1 MPPLPR
7 PVPPRRVAARRG
19 LALALLL
26 GAALALGAWFAF
38 ARVSAPAQA
47 PAPVGLFTTL
57 PILWNEADDV
67 AGLLGDAE
75 PPHWARAGIARHGAI
90 VPLDALPGP
99 KGYGPLRDLR
109 RLVIAQPRAL
119 SPDENVALDDWVRG
133 GGHLLLIA
141 DPALTE
147 ESRYA
152 LGDPRRP
159 QALVL
164 LSPILRRWGLD
175 LQFDE
180 GEVPGEHGAEV
191 MGMALPV
198 NLPGRFA
205 LSGSGDCRLGEGG
218 LAVTCAVGKG
228 RVVALADAAVLERG
242 DPDGNRARALS
253 QLLDL
258 AFAAR

>member
-1 MPPLPR
+1 MT
-7 PVPPRRVAARRG
+7 ARRR

-26 GAALALGAWFAF
+26 GAVLALGAWLGF
-38 ARVSAPAQA
+38 ARVPAEAPAQ
-47 PAPVGLFTTL
+47 APVGLFTTL
-57 PILWNEADDV
+57 PILWNEAEDV
-67 AGLLGDAE
+67 AGLLNDPE
-75 PPHWARAGIARHGAI
+75 PPHWARAGIARRGAI
-90 VPLDALPGP
+90 VPLDALAGP
-99 KGYGPLRDLR
+99 QGFGPLDRLG
-109 RLVIAQPRAL
+109 RLVIAQPRPL
-119 SPDENVALDDWVRG
+119 SPDENVALDAWVRG
-133 GGHLLLIA
+133 GGRLLLIV

-159 QALVL
+159 QGLVL

-180 GEVPGEHGAEV
+180 VQPPGEREAKVLGI
-191 MGMALPV
+191 ALPV

-205 LSGSGDCRLGEGG
+205 ISGNGACRLGEQG

-228 RVVALADAAVLERG
+228 RVVALADAAVLERA
-242 DPDGNRARALS
+242 DPDGSRAVALS
-253 QLLDL
+253 ALLDL